1 MAQAMPPCT
10 DGMKWVADL
19 NLDDQNMKAPPA
31 LAAGQRFLKGWRVR
45 NTGTCAWDA
54 TYRLVY
60 VQGNVPDAWMGGQ
73 PVPIQGTVIAGA
85 TYDLSVTLTAPAT
98 PGVYQGTWQM
108 QNGQG
113 QLFGER
119 IWVGIQVPAPVAAAP
134 PPAPVVAAPPPAPG
148 PSTRFMADRTQ
159 IQPGERAIISWA
171 VEGVREVYFYAQGE
185 PWQSHG
191 VTGQEQ
197 RTVQPAAST
206 TYELRV
212 VKLDGSVETQQIA
225 VQVAAGPAPVIA
237 QFDVSP
243 GDVTVGGCVN
253 VQWNVQGAASLVRVS
268 VNGASLWDG
277 APLNG
282 SIQHC
287 PPSPGNFAYTLE
299 GLGPGGMA
307 RAQRDVR
314 AIAPATAA
322 VAAGGPAGIR
332 RFDASPTQLARN
344 GCALFTWEFE
354 GGSIQNASLT
364 RNGAQ
369 LQADLPASGQAMD
382 CPGMPGRMIYR
393 LELRLTTGQ
402 MIAQEAY
409 VDVA

>member
-1 MAQAMPPCT
+1 MAQATTPCT

-45 NTGTCAWDA
+45 NSGTCPWDA

-60 VQGNVPDAWMGGQ
+60 IQGNVPDAWMGGQ

-108 QNGQG
+108 QNSQG

-119 IWVGIQVPAPVAAAP
+119 IWVGIQVPAPVAAT
-134 PPAPVVAAPPPAPG
+134 PPPAPG

-159 IQPGERAIISWA
+159 IQAGERAVISWA

-185 PWQSHG
+185 PWQTHG

-197 RTVQPAAST
+197 RTVQPTTST

-212 VKLDGSVETQQIA
+212 VKLDGSVETQQIT
-225 VQVAAGPAPVIA
+225 VQVAAGAAPVLA
-237 QFDVSP
+237 QFNVSP
-243 GDVTVGGCVN
+243 GEVPVGGCVT

-277 APLNG
+277 APLSG

-287 PPSPGNFAYTLE
+287 PPGPGNYAYTLE

-314 AIAPATAA
+314 VSAPATAGA
-322 VAAGGPAGIR
+322 AAGGPAGIR

-344 GCALFTWEFE
+344 GCTIFTWEFA
-354 GGSIQNASLT
+354 GGGIQNASLT
-364 RNGAQ
+364 RNGAL
-369 LQADLPASGQAMD
+369 LQADLPESGQAMD
-382 CPGMPGRMIYR
+382 CPGTPGRMVYR

-402 MIAQEAY
+402 VIAQEAY